1 MRDRR
6 ADKAAGLRAT
16 LAAWR
21 DDLFAER
28 QVLLRSNGRVR
39 YVTLSSRFQQGV
51 VAVAL
56 IALFA
61 GGWWTERYFHYARL
75 VEVKNSAIDAA
86 QNAYR
91 GLYAQFADVMNSAE
105 TVSRD
110 LERKE
115 QFLASL
121 SEQNVA
127 LKHHLEK
134 TQSQL
139 TLTEAEKARIAAG
152 RIALRQRLDQLED
165 SLRGMGG
172 TKERLEDDVQALKA
186 QLRLAET
193 EKAQI
198 ELERTEV
205 EARSNAL
212 QQELGQAAQRSGALE
227 QHLQG
232 LRADLRKLFQERGRA
247 AEENDRLHARIKE
260 LEKINT
266 DMVAQ
271 HREQMK
277 KYTWH
282 SDAIDRFVERQFAG
296 SGGAQRTPTVEELI
310 QESDEPAAPAVTSP
324 ERGGQGGPFIAAPQR
339 PRGNDNDPVRALL
352 ASLRINVG
360 QPSEVR
366 AALKST
372 PLLAPLT
379 RYSLMSGYGQR
390 MDPFNGEHAMHYG
403 VDLSGPLKSPVYS
416 TAEGVVVFAGWKS
429 SYGRLVEVDH
439 GRGMRTRYAHLHRVD
454 VTPGQKIRVRQQIG
468 LLGSSGRSS
477 GPHVHYE
484 ILVGNTARDP
494 IPFLKAG
501 RHVFTE

>member
-16 LAAWR
+16 LSAWR

-39 YVTLSSRFQQGV
+39 YVTLSSRFQQIV
-51 VAVAL
+51 VGLVL
-56 IALFA
+56 VALFA

-75 VEVKNSAIDAA
+75 VEVKNSAIEAA

-91 GLYAQFADVMNSAE
+91 GLYTQFADVMNSAE
-105 TVSRD
+105 SVSRD

-121 SEQNVA
+121 SEQNEA
-127 LKHHLEK
+127 LKQHLEK

-152 RIALRQRLDQLED
+152 RIALRQRLDLLEE

-172 TKERLEDDVQALKA
+172 TKERLEDDVQVLKS
-186 QLRLAET
+186 QLRQAET

-212 QQELGQAAQRSGALE
+212 QQELAQAAQRSGALE
-227 QHLQG
+227 QHLQN
-232 LRADLRKLFQERGRA
+232 LRGDLRKLFQERTRA
-247 AEENDRLHARIKE
+247 AEENDKLQARIKE

-271 HREQMK
+271 HREQLK

-296 SGGAQRTPTVEELI
+296 GGQRTPSVEELI
-310 QESDEPAAPAVTSP
+310 QEGDEPATPAASSP
-324 ERGGQGGPFIAAPQR
+324 ERGGQGGPFIAAPVR
-339 PRGNDNDPVRALL
+339 PRGNETDPVRTLL
-352 ASLRINVG
+352 ASLRVNVG
-360 QPSEVR
+360 QAAGVR
-366 AALKST
+366 AALKAI
-372 PLLAPLT
+372 PLLAPLP
-379 RYSLMSGYGQR
+379 RYSLMSGYGSR
-390 MDPFNGEHAMHYG
+390 MDPFNGELAMHYG

-416 TAEGVVVFAGWKS
+416 TADGVVVFAGWKS
-429 SYGRLVEVDH
+429 SYGRLVELDH

-454 VTPGQKIRVRQQIG
+454 VTPGQKVRVRQQVG
-468 LLGSSGRSS
+468 LLGSSGRST

-484 ILVGNTARDP
+484 VLVGNVARDP

-501 RHVFTE
+501 RHVFKE